1 MERQFLKAS
10 LFFLLGLSSCQSN
23 PTTLSSYDAIC
34 NPGSLDAECVKEVVI
49 SVEESKPVAKN
60 VWEYMII
67 NNSYDHKIK
76 FDEKTISYI
85 NNHIKDVDKFNEFLN
100 KSYYFIYYVIQ
111 ELEAADLPPELA
123 LIPFVESNYDPF
135 SISPSGAVG
144 LWQFMPKTGRMFNL
158 EKSWWSEDRHDPY
171 RSTHAAIGYFKYL
184 FNRFDNDLY
193 LALAAYNA
201 GPTYLDRQINKN
213 KRRNL
218 DYDFWSLD
226 LNKQVTEYIPKYIAI
241 REIVFNSEKYGVILP
256 DIPIESVVKKIE
268 IPGQV
273 EILTLSEYLKIPPEL
288 IYKLNAGYTKWA
300 SPPGNKTIFN
310 VPIELEEMLNLKKD
324 KFIQTNQ
331 INWVTHKVSKGDS
344 LWKIAEEFDTE
355 VDVLKKVNYLSS
367 NTLSLNQELLIPL
380 SNDQNQSF
388 IPYQAHII
396 SEGDTLWNL
405 GLRYKIS
412 PAEIA
417 KNNGLKM
424 DSPLSI
430 GKELNIG
437 NKNIYRTIN
446 SKKRTILYSVKQ
458 GDSLY
463 RIADIFNIDIA
474 DIKNINELPG
484 NEIKPGQVL
493 KIIIKAF

>member
-1 MERQFLKAS
+1 MNR
-10 LFFLLGLSSCQSN
+10 FLLIFAFLAISSCEMPSIIQADRYIE
-23 PTTLSSYDAIC
+23 PF
-34 NPGSLDAECVKEVVI
+34 P
-49 SVEESKPVAKN
+49 VEQSKPVPVYGD
-60 VWEYMII
+60 VWDRIRASSSNRQVKLE
-67 NNSYDHKIK
+67 
-76 FDEKTISYI
+76 EKTLRYI
-85 NNHIKDVDKFNEFLN
+85 NAYLANPSQLEKLLEKGR
-100 KSYYFIYYVIQ
+100 YFIYFVLE
-111 ELEAADLPPELA
+111 ELDRYGLPPELA
-123 LIPFVESNYDPF
+123 LLPYIESNYDPF
-135 SISPSGAVG
+135 SISSSGAMG
-144 LWQFMPKTGRMFNL
+144 IWQFMPATARIYGLKDT
-158 EKSWWSEDRHDPY
+158 WWYEQRHDPLV
-171 RSTHAAIGYFKYL
+171 SSKAAVRYL
-184 FNRFDNDLY
+184 AYLHNRFNKEITY
-193 LALAAYNA
+193 TLAAYNG
-201 GPTYLDRQINKN
+201 GPTLLE
-213 KRRNL
+213 KRIK
-218 DYDFWSLD
+218 
-226 LNKQVTEYIPKYIAI
+226 LNKKANKPTNYENLKLPRQTQEYVPKFMAI
-241 REIVFNSEKYGVILP
+241 VELVLNAKKYGINLP
-256 DIPIESVVKKIE
+256 DFPNKKVLGSVE
-268 IPGQV
+268 LDGQV
-273 EILTLSEYLKIPPEL
+273 EILAFSEFAGLKPEFV
-288 IYKLNAGYTKWA
+288 YKLNAGYTKWA

-355 VDVLKKVNYLSS
+355 VNVLKKVNYLSS

-405 GLRYKIS
+405 GIRYKIS

-424 DSPLSI
+424 SSPLTI

-463 RIADIFNIDIA
+463 RIADIFNIEIS